1 MLYSLL
7 QYRHGRLV
15 ARFPARYMLVCLVLV
30 IGFGAGLYFLQWE
43 TNIVRL
49 WNPDDSES
57 GLNFKWLWKT
67 HPPNLR
73 KHSILFKSD
82 NMLTKE
88 HLLKVCQ
95 LFPYQFS
102 ILISLYLECD
112 DL

>member
-1 MLYSLL
+1 MIDFDRILSILKL
-7 QYRHGRLV
+7 MFHFRHGRLV
-15 ARFPARYMLVCLVLV
+15 ARFPARYMLACLLLV
-30 IGFGAGLYFLQWE
+30 IASGAGLYFLQWE

-67 HPPNLR
+67 HPPDLR

-88 HLLKVCQ
+88 NLLKV
-95 LFPYQFS
+95 F
-102 ILISLYLECD
+102 I
-112 DL
+112 